1 MLKNRHAHVDARYQR
16 GASAIE
22 FALIFPIVFAIVYGG
37 IAYGYVYFLQQRIN
51 FLAQEAVRAAISVAP
66 GVDSDAY
73 LAQAQAAANQAI
85 TNNFTLAGVAVPP
98 ALGVTFSL
106 QGDLQGDAVAGETL
120 VVVLTYNLNNP
131 TLFPT
136 IPIPLVGAI
145 PPLPAEL
152 QATAAGRLS

>member
-1 MLKNRHAHVDARYQR
+1 MSCDRLVHRLPRRLR

-37 IAYGYVYFLQQRIN
+37 IVYGYIYFLQQRIN

-66 GVDSDAY
+66 VDDSDAY

-85 TNNFTLAGVAVPP
+85 SNNFTLSGVAVPP
-98 ALGVTFSL
+98 ALGVTFTL
-106 QGDLQGDAVAGETL
+106 QGDVAEGDTL
-120 VVVLTYNLNNP
+120 VVLLTYNLNNP

-152 QATAAGRLS
+152 RATAAGRLS

>member
-1 MLKNRHAHVDARYQR
+1 MFRDRHAQSLPRRLR

-37 IAYGYVYFLQQRIN
+37 IAYGYIYFLQQRIN

-106 QGDLQGDAVAGETL
+106 QGDAVAGETL